1 MYHLKVSIQSF
12 THVLDTSFDFVTYI
26 KMFREL
32 KKLGEGG
39 FGQVVLSQHI
49 ITKEKYAI
57 KSI

>member
-1 MYHLKVSIQSF
+1 MSHLKVRNKNF
-12 THVLDTSFDFVTYI
+12 KHVLDTSFDFETYI
-26 KMFREL
+26 KMFRKL

-49 ITKEKYAI
+49 ITKENYAI